1 MLRYLKNWM
10 LQLRWQR
17 LPAFDKLA
25 LMLADHVDGI
35 LNHCRVKVR
44 FGVVEAV
51 NGNIKRCSEEDVDT
65 RICTT
70 CCSTH
75 NAWP

>member
-17 LPAFDKLA
+17 LPAFNKLA

-44 FGVVEAV
+44 FGVVEAI
-51 NGNIKRCSEEDVDT
+51 NGNV
-65 RICTT
+65 
-70 CCSTH
+70 
-75 NAWP
+75 